1 MDARLTMLQREMTGQ
16 AARDRLT
23 KVGMAVKGEVADAVR
38 ADIGD
43 TSMSGWPRKGPV
55 EITGRFEVLSATE
68 LSVQPVGK
76 ALGPMRVLESG
87 RQAYQAGDRRRSGSY
102 RSKKTGDVRQKSRTV
117 SRNTGAT
124 KGKGTWSDAVDR
136 LVRRIPNEYHGQM
149 VRTYGKLW
157 KG

>member
-1 MDARLTMLQREMTGQ
+1 MDGWRALDARLTMMQRELSGQ

-55 EITGRFEVLSATE
+55 DITGRFDVVSDTE

-76 ALGPMRVLESG
+76 VAN
-87 RQAYQAGDRRRSGSY
+87 
-102 RSKKTGDVRQKSRTV
+102 TV
-117 SRNTGAT
+117 
-124 KGKGTWSDAVDR
+124 
-136 LVRRIPNEYHGQM
+136 
-149 VRTYGKLW
+149 
-157 KG
+157 